1 MKNRCTRIVH
11 AISQV
16 WGELLD
22 TVGCNCGSNKA
33 ARDSDLEKIAS
44 LHTEMY
50 FTGAGKANKKGS
62 KI

>member
-11 AISQV
+11 PIFQV
-16 WGELLD
+16 ERLD
-22 TVGCNCGSNKA
+22 AVGCRCESSEA

-50 FTGAGKANKKGS
+50 FTGAGKGD
-62 KI
+62 